1 MNGKGVTNSVSLQ
14 TSPNVSISDKLS
26 SLPTLPNNQ
35 NLKYDD
41 LNYLKHSSVFLIMLE
56 VTKE

>member
-26 SLPTLPNNQ
+26 SFDN
-35 NLKYDD
+35 
-41 LNYLKHSSVFLIMLE
+41 SSESTSNSSSNSSNSSKQSKSKV
-56 VTKE
+56 